1 MARFKIVAGVPDFSG
16 TVGEG
21 APTRFIDGCAELDVT
36 DGTSASRLAYFMSAG
51 YGIEPLDRVDAVDAI
66 RQSTTDAATE
76 ARYLEAE
83 IARLERVQS
92 LDKLRAKHAELTAKP
107 DKRESEAETPVSAP
121 VSGNNERPADNA
133 GVGEWRA
140 YAVRHLGVSEERS
153 LSMTKAQIQAEVKKE
168 DVR

>member
-1 MARFKIVAGVPDFSG
+1 MAKFRIIAGVPDFSG
-16 TVGEG
+16 TVGEN
-21 APTRFIDGCAELDVT
+21 APTRFVDGCAELDVT

-51 YGIEPLDRVDAVDAI
+51 YGIEPLDAIEAVDAI

-92 LDKLRAKHAELTAKP
+92 LDKLRARHAELTAGA
-107 DKRESEAETPVSAP
+107 DKRESEAADEQSPADD
-121 VSGNNERPADNA
+121 GRPADNA

-140 YAVRHLGVSEERS
+140 YAVRHLGVSEEQA
-153 LSMTKAQIQAEVKKE
+153 LGMTKAQIQAEARKG
-168 DVR
+168 DAR